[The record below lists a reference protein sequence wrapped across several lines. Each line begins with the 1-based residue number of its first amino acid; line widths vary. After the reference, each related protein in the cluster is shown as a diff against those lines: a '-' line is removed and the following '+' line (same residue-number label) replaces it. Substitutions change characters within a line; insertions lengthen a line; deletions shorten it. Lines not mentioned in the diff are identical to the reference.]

1 MCMVRRRE
9 IPLEIEIQ
17 IMTIM
22 LRIHNLRYFAWVR
35 DQDNLPRS
43 VRLSLRR
50 GERVVA
56 EADSEIHPQFP
67 PVTYFLIV
75 PPEEEH
81 YLPMRWVVRMLTSDG
96 GDAILQGYNEDVE
109 REVEEGIGEGPE
121 GDGEVPERNVE
132 APEKDDE
139 SERSA

>member
-1 MCMVRRRE
+1 
-9 IPLEIEIQ
+9 
-17 IMTIM
+17 MTIM

-67 PVTYFLIV
+67 PVTYYLIV
-75 PPEEEH
+75 PPEEEY
-81 YLPMRWVVRMLTSDG
+81 YLPMRWIVRMLTSDG
-96 GDAILQGYNEDVE
+96 GDAVLQGYNEDVE

>member
-35 DQDNLPRS
+35 YQHFLPPS
-43 VRLSLRR
+43 VRASLRR
-50 GERVVA
+50 GERVIA

-67 PVTYFLIV
+67 PVTYFLII

-81 YLPMRWVVRMLTSDG
+81 YLPMRWIVRVLTSDG
-96 GDAILQGYNEDVE
+96 GDAILQGYNEEVD
-109 REVEEGIGEGPE
+109 REVEEAIGEGPE
-121 GDGEVPERNVE
+121 EDGEVSERSVE
-132 APEKDDE
+132 APERDE
-139 SERSA
+139 SEQSA